1 LDVTHP
7 VKRDLYLAVGVS
19 DNGWGI
25 HSEDKEK
32 IFQSLFPIKAASRGT
47 GLGLYMGGNP
57 G

>member
-1 LDVTHP
+1 M
-7 VKRDLYLAVGVS
+7 KRDLYLAVGVS